1 MYKSFFQILRIFLT
15 IDFKLCKNNSQKPS
29 ILYGCLDVD
38 RYAIKDGK
46 FFSPILASIHG
57 YLDSD
62 FEVVNVTQSVSKF
75 YSTEILN
82 GHINL
87 NFLLII
93 DILVKPLFFII
104 GRRKKKSLKVSVYKK
119 ILLKNKVKL
128 VVSIQPSHALCIAA
142 HDLGIKVA
150 EPMHGMNLAVSDKI
164 FLSQFDGVEDYLL
177 PDYFIAFDDQTYQ
190 TLNIILKNRKAEVIL
205 MPHPWHCECLKTESA
220 LIDKSQLVSISN
232 FNSDKVILLSLQWG
246 YDGEREIFNNIIPNG
261 ILHDSVIDVIKNH
274 KDIFWLIR
282 LHPIQLKRRFYQR
295 HRKFIADLC
304 EKFENTE
311 FVVAS
316 SAPLPLLLKQVN
328 GHLTMSSGSAGEAA
342 LMNIPSLMLCPTL
355 REGGAISGSF
365 EHPSIE
371 NFISFSE
378 PTSSNIY
385 NWISSLNEFSFSYSD
400 NLVNSRKI
408 REVLDYLEKKN

>member
-1 MYKSFFQILRIFLT
+1 MYKSFFKLVKIFFS
-15 IDFKLCKNNSQKPS
+15 ISYKSRKNNSDKKS
-29 ILYGCLDVD
+29 ILYGCSDVD

-46 FFSPILASIHG
+46 LFSPILESIRG

-75 YSTEILN
+75 YSKEILN

-87 NFLLII
+87 NFLFII
-93 DILVKPLFFII
+93 DILLKPFLFIL
-104 GRRKKKSLKVSVYKK
+104 GRRKKKSLKVSAYRR

-128 VVSIQPSHALCIAA
+128 VVSIQPPHALCIAA

-150 EPMHGMNLAVSDKI
+150 EPMHGMNFSVSNKI

-177 PDYFIAFDDQTYQ
+177 PDYFIAFDDQAYQ
-190 TLNIILKNRKAEVIL
+190 TLNIILKNRKVEVIL

-220 LIDKSQLVSISN
+220 LIDKSQLVSISKL
-232 FNSDKVILLSLQWG
+232 NSDKVILLSLQWG
-246 YDGEREIFNNIIPNG
+246 YDGERETLNNIIPNG

-274 KDIFWLIR
+274 ENIFWLIR
-282 LHPIQLKRRFYQR
+282 FHPIQLKGKFYHR

-304 EKFENTE
+304 EKYENTE
-311 FVVAS
+311 FVEAS
-316 SAPLPLLLKQVN
+316 SAPLPLLLKHVN

-342 LMNIPSLMLCPTL
+342 LMNVPSLMLCPTL
-355 REGGAISGSF
+355 REGGAFCGSF
-365 EHPSIE
+365 VHPSIE
-371 NFISFSE
+371 NLISFSE
-378 PTSSNIY
+378 PTGSNIY

-400 NLVNSRKI
+400 NHVNSRKI
-408 REVLDYLEKKN
+408 REILYNLLKKN

>member
-1 MYKSFFQILRIFLT
+1 MLKSVLKAVKIFFSISYKSY
-15 IDFKLCKNNSQKPS
+15 KNNSDKKS
-29 ILYGCLDVD
+29 ILYGCKDID

-46 FFSPILASIHG
+46 LFSPILASIQG
-57 YLDSD
+57 YFDSD
-62 FEVVNVTQSVSKF
+62 FEVVNITQSVSKF
-75 YSTEILN
+75 YSKEILN

-93 DILVKPLFFII
+93 DIIVKPFFFII
-104 GRRKKKSLKVSVYKK
+104 GRRKKKSLKVSVYRK

-128 VVSIQPSHALCIAA
+128 VVSIQPPHALCIAA

-150 EPMHGMNLAVSDKI
+150 EPMHGFNFSASDKI
-164 FLSQFDGVEDYLL
+164 FLNQFDGVEDYLL

-190 TLNIILKNRKAEVIL
+190 TLNIILKNRKVEVIL

-220 LIDKSQLVSISN
+220 LIDKSQLVSISKL
-232 FNSDKVILLSLQWG
+232 NSDKVILLSLQWG
-246 YDGEREIFNNIIPNG
+246 YDGEREILNNIIPNG

-274 KDIFWLIR
+274 ENIFWLIR
-282 LHPIQLKRRFYQR
+282 LHPIQLKERFYHR

-304 EKFENTE
+304 AKYENTE
-311 FVVAS
+311 FVDAS
-316 SAPLPLLLKQVN
+316 IAPLPLLLKQVN

-355 REGGAISGSF
+355 REGGALCGSF
-365 EHPSIE
+365 DHPSIE
-371 NFISFSE
+371 NLISFSE

-385 NWISSLNEFSFSYSD
+385 NWISSLNEFSFSHSD
-400 NLVNSRKI
+400 NHVNSRKI
-408 REVLDYLEKKN
+408 REGLDYLEKKN